1 MCLSAQRRCVRL
13 LVSASWRL
21 CLSVR
26 VQGREGDENRNDSD
40 DAVFRARDE
49 RILVNHNHLSLNLAP
64 PKH

>member
-40 DAVFRARDE
+40 DAVFRGKRD
-49 RILVNHNHLSLNLAP
+49 LL
-64 PKH
+64 